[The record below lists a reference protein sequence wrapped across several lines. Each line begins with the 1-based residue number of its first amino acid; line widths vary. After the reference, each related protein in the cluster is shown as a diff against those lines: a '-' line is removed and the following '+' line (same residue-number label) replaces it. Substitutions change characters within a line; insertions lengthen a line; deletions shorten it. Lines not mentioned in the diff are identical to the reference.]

1 LSTEGVE
8 VTRTD
13 SEESFDRVH
22 WAMASYVES
31 GALPGLVALVAS
43 ADKVHV
49 EVIGAKSFGE
59 SEPMARDAI
68 FRIASLSKP
77 IGAVAAMLLVEDNVL
92 QLDAP
97 IDDLL
102 PELAHRRVLRSIDAE
117 LDDTVAA
124 QRSITLEDLLSFR
137 FGFGSI
143 MAPPGS
149 YPIQRA
155 EVELGLKTLGPPWP
169 PIPLT
174 PDEWMAR
181 FGSLPLMY
189 QPGERWMYNSG
200 AQVLGVLIERAA
212 GMALETFLRER
223 LFEPIGMPDTAFSV
237 PPEKLARLTTAY
249 TPDPESGELQV
260 LDGVDGSYW
269 AQPPAFPNMAGWLV
283 STIDDFW
290 AFVRML
296 LAGGIVGERRI
307 VSQAAVAQMTAD
319 RLTPAQR
326 RENRLFLGPRGGWG
340 LGLLVPAAGPTVR
353 GIPGG
358 YGWDG
363 GTGTTWRSDEE
374 ANLTGIL
381 FTQRALTSPAP
392 PPVFRDFW
400 RSIYPAS

>member
-1 LSTEGVE
+1 MSSGLSKVRLGRMHHT
-8 VTRTD
+8 
-13 SEESFDRVH
+13 
-22 WAMASYVES
+22 MAGYVEAGEVPGIVTLVS
-31 GALPGLVALVAS
+31 RRGEVHVDAIGTKALGGRDPIGRDTIFRVAS
-43 ADKVHV
+43 
-49 EVIGAKSFGE
+49 
-59 SEPMARDAI
+59 M
-68 FRIASLSKP
+68 SKP
-77 IGAVAAMLLVEDNVL
+77 ITAVATMILIEECKLR
-92 QLDAP
+92 LDEP
-97 IDDLL
+97 VDRLL
-102 PELAHRRVLRSIDAE
+102 PELAGRRVLKRIDGP
-117 LDDTVAA
+117 LDETVPA
-124 QRSITLEDLLSFR
+124 RRPLTVRDLLTFR
-137 FGFGSI
+137 MGFGMILDPRDASPI
-143 MAPPGS
+143 SKAVTDTQIQSLNPP
-149 YPIQRA
+149 
-155 EVELGLKTLGPPWP
+155 PPH
-169 PIPLT
+169 T
-174 PDEWMAR
+174 PDEWIKR
-181 FGSLPLMY
+181 LGSLPLMY
-189 QPGERWMYNSG
+189 QPGERWMYNTG